1 MTSDVASPVGSETFS
16 PVETKRGRWW
26 AWLFRLR
33 VVIPLFI
40 MLLLLL
46 APTLIRGYRLSLVP
60 EATEPFD
67 TEAVLKVVIPDD
79 QNAFVEYR
87 QAADL
92 LVSLPRTT
100 TVDLNEVQQAEWEA
114 APEVVRR
121 WVDDNRR
128 VIELWKVGSAK
139 ADAQYIRAGEAD
151 CDTPMPINDQL
162 RTVARLVALEAMRF
176 RAAGHPDQAWDLLR
190 SGMQAGNHVG
200 RRGIA
205 IERFGGMS
213 ISVIISQEIVK
224 WARDPA
230 ISVALLKRARVE
242 LDDIWR
248 QRPLTSSTLQHEYF
262 HVRLSMHSESM
273 LNHVRKVYPPL
284 LGVNHM
290 SLYISGEPSLSD
302 RALKHVIRNYLTQ
315 ADKPA
320 RDRTSQSG
328 FLKCFELDPSAG
340 STAPTTKQLDTWV
353 LDSILCRFALPAA
366 SQFIAAADRAEVRNS
381 LVQTVLALEIY
392 RRQHGTYPD
401 TLSALVPDIM
411 PEIADDLYE
420 PSPTPLKYR
429 RDGTN
434 AVLWSVS
441 EDTVDNGG
449 DIVGGK
455 DLGYLL
461 GPPKARVE
469 AGAIEGSAQ
478 PSK

>member
-1 MTSDVASPVGSETFS
+1 MTSDVASPVGSEMHL

-40 MLLLLL
+40 LLVLLL
-46 APTLIRGYRLSLVP
+46 APTLIRGYRLSSVP

-67 TEAVLKVVIPDD
+67 TESVLKVVVPDD

-92 LVSLPRTT
+92 LVALSSTAT
-100 TVDLNEVQQAEWEA
+100 IDLDEVQKGEWDA

-128 VIELWKVGSAK
+128 VLELWKLGSAK
-139 ADAQYIRAGEAD
+139 ADAQYIRAGEANW
-151 CDTPMPINDQL
+151 DTLMPVIEQL
-162 RTVARLVALEAMRF
+162 RTVARLVALDAMRL
-176 RAAGHPDQAWDLLR
+176 RAEGHPDQAWDLLC
-190 SGMQAGNHVG
+190 SGMQTGNHVG
-200 RRGIA
+200 RRGIV
-205 IERFGGMS
+205 IERLVGMS
-213 ISVIISQEIVK
+213 ISVTMGQEIVK
-224 WARDPA
+224 WARNPA
-230 ISVALLKRARVE
+230 VSVALLERARVE

-262 HVRLSMHSESM
+262 YVRLSMHSESM
-273 LNHVRKVYPPL
+273 LNYIGKVRPSPL
-284 LGVNHM
+284 GLNN
-290 SLYISGEPSLSD
+290 LAFYTTGEPSLSD
-302 RALKHVIRNYLTQ
+302 RSLKHVFRNYLTQ

-320 RDRTSQSG
+320 RDRTKQTG
-328 FLKCFELDPSAG
+328 VLKCFEPHPSAG
-340 STAPTTKQLDTWV
+340 APAPTPSQLDSWV
-353 LDSILCRFALPAA
+353 LQSILCYSALPAA
-366 SQFIAAADRAEVRNS
+366 SQFISAADRAEVRNS
-381 LVQTVLALEIY
+381 LVTTVLALEIY

-429 RDGTN
+429 REDTN

-441 EDTVDNGG
+441 DDTVDNAG

-455 DLGYLL
+455 DLGYRLE
-461 GPPKARVE
+461 PPKPRVE
-469 AGAIEGSAQ
+469 AGAIEDSSK